1 MILRKIHTD
10 AEKHLEGVYTVEE
23 ISPNDIAS
31 PSANF
36 LEVCRNLTSFPLNTF
51 TIGEFSK
58 EVQRNILSFNPSD

>member
-10 AEKHLEGVYTVEE
+10 AEKHLEGVYTVEG

-36 LEVCRNLTSFPLNTF
+36 LEVSRNLRSFPLNTF

-58 EVQRNILSFNPSD
+58 EVQRRFTNYNR